1 MYQPYIL
8 KYDYEDLEPYISRK
22 TMEAHYNNHYLKY
35 LRKLNEVLLKNNFEF
50 QYPIEWLFSNI
61 DVFPIADRDE
71 ILYNAGGVVNHELY
85 FSSMTNQKEKHNIPE
100 PLHTKLIEK
109 FGSIHK
115 FIERFTSLAV
125 ALPGSG
131 YTFLVVRPNLGNELY
146 LLNLPNQDTPYNF
159 EMIPILGIDVWEHAY
174 YLDYGSNRKQY
185 VEEFLKT
192 VNFDEVNRKYV
203 EILQKKQSF

>member
-8 KYDYEDLEPYISRK
+8 KYDYQDLEPHISKK

-35 LRKLNEVLLKNNFEF
+35 LRKLNEVLIKNNFGF
-50 QYPIEWLFSNI
+50 QYPIGWLFSNI

-85 FSSMTNQKEKHNIPE
+85 FGSLTNQKEKQNIPE
-100 PLHTKLIEK
+100 PLRTKLIEK
-109 FGSIHK
+109 FGSIEN
-115 FIERFTSLAV
+115 FIERLTSLAV

-146 LLNLPNQDTPYNF
+146 LLNLPNQDTPYYI
-159 EMIPILGIDVWEHAY
+159 EMIPILAIDVWEHAY
-174 YLDYGSNRKQY
+174 YLDYGSNRQKY
-185 VEEFLKT
+185 IEEIIK
-192 VNFDEVNRKYV
+192 VIDFDGINKKYQ
-203 EILQKKQSF
+203 EILQKS